1 MAARSNTYMVGR
13 CVSMNPLAVN
23 LMKLEDDVK
32 EIEKAIYI
40 LKVNQRMIMLEMEK
54 LNALIITGENNG

>member
-1 MAARSNTYMVGR
+1 
-13 CVSMNPLAVN
+13 MNPLVVN

-32 EIEKAIYI
+32 EIEKAMYI

-54 LNALIITGENNG
+54 LNSLIITGENNG

>member
-1 MAARSNTYMVGR
+1 
-13 CVSMNPLAVN
+13 MNSLAVN

-32 EIEKAIYI
+32 EIEKAMYI

>member
-1 MAARSNTYMVGR
+1 
-13 CVSMNPLAVN
+13 MNPLAVN

>member
-1 MAARSNTYMVGR
+1 
-13 CVSMNPLAVN
+13 MNPLVVN

-32 EIEKAIYI
+32 EIEKAMYI

>member
-1 MAARSNTYMVGR
+1 
-13 CVSMNPLAVN
+13 MNSLAVN

-32 EIEKAIYI
+32 EIEKAMYI

-54 LNALIITGENNG
+54 LNSLIITGENNG

>member
-1 MAARSNTYMVGR
+1 
-13 CVSMNPLAVN
+13 MNPLAVN

-32 EIEKAIYI
+32 EIEKAMYI